1 MNETRG
7 SDMASIVGSRG
18 QITLEK
24 ELRDELGI
32 QPGWRVVQRRV
43 DDRVELV
50 FFPPRHR
57 RSLLGA
63 LADPSGPS
71 FPDEASLREAID
83 RAWELELRER
93 YGSPEADK

>member
-1 MNETRG
+1 MHKGHGAE
-7 SDMASIVGSRG
+7 MASVVGSRG

-43 DDRVELV
+43 DDRVELH
-50 FFPPRHR
+50 FYPPRHR
-57 RSLLGA
+57 RSLLGV

-71 FPDEASLREAID
+71 FPDEESLHEATE

-93 YGSPEADK
+93 YGSPESAE